1 MERVGRNHTE
11 SGPPVNARTMQA
23 VWKRWKSVVFCKPSA
38 GTGRSRGSRILGM
51 NHCGY
56 FLVLCLESVILSLLA
71 FTGFAYESSAALEK
85 S

>member
-1 MERVGRNHTE
+1 
-11 SGPPVNARTMQA
+11 
-23 VWKRWKSVVFCKPSA
+23 
-38 GTGRSRGSRILGM
+38 M